1 MWGLGFWTRLQR
13 RQEAFESK
21 HILLSFLCYFF
32 FFPFRVLI
40 TGSLRTAARHILP
53 RLPFAWKTNSGV
65 TSPPLSFNVTFYKER
80 PRAKEIRWGH
90 GCFAGL
96 QIVCRKV
103 EFVAN

>member
-1 MWGLGFWTRLQR
+1 MWGLGFWTRLQH

-21 HILLSFLCYFF
+21 HILLSFLCCFF
-32 FFPFRVLI
+32 CLSRSHKRTFVLWHSPEKQ
-40 TGSLRTAARHILP
+40 TSVSHPRHFL
-53 RLPFAWKTNSGV
+53 L
-65 TSPPLSFNVTFYKER
+65 TSFLQKKKG

-103 EFVAN
+103 KFVSN